1 MVTVLEDPTFLSS
14 YVPTADKVALSPAIN
29 RAVPPNR
36 LLAWEPTTAEPS
48 YTLLNEFEFRFGVV
62 TTIGSTTKEP
72 TTVKLAKPVLIGFAA
87 EVTLYCPAFNCPDAL
102 KLVATGINAVVRRPP
117 LTTPSF
123 KVNAV
128 VPLVLKLIGLRSLPF
143 VPI

>member
-1 MVTVLEDPTFLSS
+1 MTALEDPTFLSS

-29 RAVPPNR
+29 SEVPPNR
-36 LLAWEPTTAEPS
+36 FAAWEPTTVEPS
-48 YTLLNEFEFRFGVV
+48 YTLLNEFAFRLVVV
-62 TTIGSTTKEP
+62 TTICSTTKEP
-72 TTVKLAKPVLIGFAA
+72 TTVKLAKPILIGFAA
-87 EVTLYCPAFNCPDAL
+87 EVTLYCPAFTCPDAL
-102 KLVATGINAVVRRPP
+102 KLVAVGINAVVRRPP

-128 VPLVLKLIGLRSLPF
+128 APLVLKLIGLRSLPF